1 MTFAESFPRH
11 ETLPLAGYPVAA
23 IRSEALKHA
32 LIDDLEAGRNRKLF
46 FVNTNF
52 VNQCSHLRVRMCEP
66 DVVLVNDGVG
76 MDIGSYLVHRRRY
89 PDNLNGTDFVP
100 ALLETM
106 VDYFQGPSATH
117 PVPSVFLLGAAPGV
131 AMRAAEVLRERGV
144 PVAGALDGYSE
155 SANNEEVVE
164 QINNSGADIVL
175 VATGN
180 PRQEGWILENA
191 PRLKA
196 TLYIG
201 VGALLDFLAGEKPR
215 APELVRRLRM
225 EWFYRLSLEPRR
237 LARRYT
243 LDIGRFLVRCMKV
256 GRATGTEYSLD

>member
-1 MTFAESFPRH
+1 MTVAESSCSI

-23 IRSEALKHA
+23 MRSEALKRT
-32 LIDDLEAGRNRKLF
+32 LIDDMEAGRDRKLF

-52 VNQCSHLRVRMCEP
+52 VNQCRHLRARMCES

-76 MDIGSYLVHRRRY
+76 MDIGSFLVHRRRY

-100 ALLETM
+100 ALLEAI
-106 VDYFQGPSATH
+106 VEHFQSPSAGR

-131 AMRAAEVLRERGV
+131 AVRAAEVLQQQGV
-144 PVAGALDGYSE
+144 PVAGTRDGYSE
-155 SANNEEVVE
+155 SANDDEVIAH
-164 QINNSGADIVL
+164 INASGAEIVL

-180 PRQEGWILENA
+180 PRQESWILTNA
-191 PRLKA
+191 PKLNA

-215 APELVRRLRM
+215 APELVRRLRL
-225 EWFYRLSLEPRR
+225 EWFYRLSLEPKR

-243 LDIGRFLVRCMKV
+243 VDIGRFLVRCLRD
-256 GRATGTEYSLD
+256 GRATGAG